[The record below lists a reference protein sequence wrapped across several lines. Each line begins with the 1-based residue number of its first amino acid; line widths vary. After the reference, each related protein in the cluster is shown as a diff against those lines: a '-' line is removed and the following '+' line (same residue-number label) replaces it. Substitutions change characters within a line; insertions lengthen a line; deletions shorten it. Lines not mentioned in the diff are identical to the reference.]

1 MKDDITGVILAG
13 GLGTRLHPLTLTLP
27 KPMLP
32 IADRPLLEYII
43 EWLRD
48 NGIKRIVICISYLG
62 NIIED
67 YFKDGEDYG
76 VSILYAST
84 KRPLGTAGQLK
95 SAEPILSNSKR
106 FVCIYGDSLYNF
118 NIKDMIDKHL
128 YKQAFVTVAL
138 MPYRIRFDYGSIEV
152 DDNHNV
158 IRWEEKPEITK
169 FINIGCYVMENSFLK
184 LIPANSVVAMNSVFM
199 DAIKQGKRIC
209 AYIVSE
215 DTFKDIG
222 NKRSYLKVYREYLRK
237 LRGI

>member
-32 IADRPLLEYII
+32 IADKPLLEYII

-48 NGIKRIVICISYLG
+48 NGIKRIVICIGYLG

-67 YFKDGEDYG
+67 YFKDGEGYG
-76 VSILYAST
+76 VSIVYARS

-95 SAEPILSNSKR
+95 SAEPILINSKR

-118 NIKDMIDKHL
+118 NIKDMIDRHL
-128 YKQAFVTVAL
+128 DKQAFATVAL
-138 MPYRIRFDYGSIEV
+138 MPYRIRFDYGFIEV

-169 FINIGCYVMENSFLK
+169 LINIGCYVMENSFLK
-184 LIPANSVVAMNSVFM
+184 LIPANSIVAMNSVFT
-199 DAIKQGKRIC
+199 DAIKQGKRIS

-215 DTFKDIG
+215 DAFKDIG